1 MKEIDSQLYGYSYEL
16 DKTSEDNG
24 TKCFAVDTGT
34 VFVAYKGVW
43 YEQPGSFW
51 AASIP
56 EGEDDLFGTSWE
68 IGKIVPADDLLVLN
82 VVDTGKRYVSF
93 NGKWYEQP
101 VSWSAPAAGGG
112 GGGLPEVTSDD
123 NGDVLTV
130 VEGVWGKAAPSGVL
144 VVEGSTAGQSK
155 AGEEKQ
161 GDDPKAPV
169 LSLLIIHS
177 SYNEIHAALEEG
189 KPVFV
194 IWSNEDTST
203 AEDAII
209 TGFVRGAHIVLSE
222 GVVTGYS
229 VSVVSGTTLAT
240 YVSETATGELVRS

>member
-1 MKEIDSQLYGYSYEL
+1 MKEIGSQLYGYSYEL

-112 GGGLPEVTSDD
+112 GLPEVSADD

-130 VEGVWGKAAPSGVL
+130 VEGAWGKAAPSGVL
-144 VVEGSTAGQSK
+144 VVEGSTSSQSK
-155 AGEEKQ
+155 AGEEKS

-169 LSLLIIHS
+169 LSLYIIHS

-194 IWSNEDTST
+194 IWHSGDGEVSRDV
-203 AEDAII
+203 IL
-209 TGFVRGAHIVLSE
+209 TGCVRGAHIVLSE

-229 VSVVSGTTLAT
+229 VSVVSGNTLAT
-240 YVSETATGELVRS
+240 YVSETTTGELVRS

>member
-16 DKTSEDNG
+16 DTTSESDG

-51 AASIP
+51 AASIS
-56 EGEDDLFGTSWE
+56 EGENDMFKTSWE
-68 IGKIVPADDLLVLN
+68 ISKDEPDSDLLVIN
-82 VVDTGKRYVSF
+82 AVDTGKRYVSF

-101 VSWSAPAAGGG
+101 VQWSAPASGGG
-112 GGGLPEVTSDD
+112 GGG
-123 NGDVLTV
+123 G
-130 VEGVWGKAAPSGVL
+130 GVL
-144 VVEGSTAGQSK
+144 VVEGATSSQSK

-161 GDDPKAPV
+161 GADPKAPT

-177 SYNEIHAALEEG
+177 SYNEIHAAMEEG

-194 IWSNEDTST
+194 IWPADESST
-203 AEDAII
+203 GRDALL
-209 TGFVRGAHIVLSE
+209 TGYVVNARTNLSE

-240 YVSETATGELVRS
+240 YVSETTTGELVRS